1 MVVVPRPPTDRLR
14 TLWRE
19 SPLSLLLKVAV
30 SAVAGAFAA
39 SASMFGLVYSQTAAP
54 DKNPASEPILT
65 YGDK

>member
-1 MVVVPRPPTDRLR
+1 L
-14 TLWRE
+14 
-19 SPLSLLLKVAV
+19 SSLLLKVVV

>member
-1 MVVVPRPPTDRLR
+1 MVVTPRPRTDTLP

-19 SPLSLLLKVAV
+19 SPLSLLLKVLV
-30 SAVAGAFAA
+30 SAVAGAVAA

-54 DKNPASEPILT
+54 DKNPAKDEIIT